1 MKAEIIYSSSDNEKQ
16 IVTCKSIKIDI
27 GTDVEF
33 IITINQ
39 FDELVI
45 NKQSYGKSKSSITIE
60 PRVSN
65 EICIS

>member
-1 MKAEIIYSSSDNEKQ
+1 MKAEIIYSSSDNDKQ
-16 IVTCKSIKIDI
+16 MVTCKSIKIDN
-27 GTDVEF
+27 GTDIEF

-39 FDELVI
+39 FNELVI
-45 NKQSYGKSKSSITIE
+45 NKQSYGKSKASITIE

>member
-33 IITINQ
+33 RITINQ

-45 NKQSYGKSKSSITIE
+45 NKQSYGESKSSINIE

>member
-1 MKAEIIYSSSDNEKQ
+1 MKAEIIYSSSDNDKHT
-16 IVTCKSIKIDI
+16 VTCKSIKIDI

-45 NKQSYGKSKSSITIE
+45 NKQSYGNSKSSITIE

>member
-1 MKAEIIYSSSDNEKQ
+1 MKAEIIYSSSDNDKHT
-16 IVTCKSIKIDI
+16 VTCKSIKIDI